1 MAAPCEAGGDA
12 QPNTV
17 SVDLARLLWRRLM
30 LSSAMPLGQ
39 GDCSLQ
45 GRQRLA
51 PKWWPWSV
59 RVGMPGC

>member
-12 QPNTV
+12 QPNAV

-30 LSSAMPLGQ
+30 LSSAMSPGQ

-45 GRQRLA
+45 GRQHLA
-51 PKWWPWSV
+51 PKRWPWSV

>member
-1 MAAPCEAGGDA
+1 MAALCEAGGDA
-12 QPNTV
+12 QPNAV

-30 LSSAMPLGQ
+30 LNSVMPLGQ
-39 GDCSLQ
+39 GDRSLQ

-59 RVGMPGC
+59 CVGMPGC